1 MKIKR
6 LEFANVIAP
15 KNLKH
20 YQDKINEIVDW
31 INEQNEN
38 RGIGGKNEYKH
49 KYIIRKSQI

>member
-38 RGIGGKNEYKH
+38 RGIGGKNGKR
-49 KYIIRKSQI
+49 KVRFDKIRD